1 VELCTKLRTGK
12 WKKPG
17 NVEYHGISRN
27 ILRGERMNYPV
38 LTNNLDHFL
47 SQVRN
52 IKPLT
57 PEREYELAVEYK
69 ENGDVEAAQ
78 ELVVSHLPFVVKVAF
93 QYRHYMLPVQ
103 DLIQEGAVGLMKAV
117 KRFDP
122 YKGYRL
128 VSFAVWWIKAYI
140 KNYILKSWNLVKLG
154 TTQAQRKL
162 FFRIGEIGEH
172 FDQESRDSKIKE
184 LANDLDVKEDDV
196 IEVEAR
202 VRARDW
208 SLNETFGDDNDMT
221 PIDYLEAERADQEQ
235 LLIEKE
241 TETELSSATKKALKK
256 LDPRE
261 RFIIRKRFL
270 DDSGWTLQKI
280 GDHFGTSRERVR
292 QLEQRAL
299 KKLKTEFGPAAVS
312 NLLPA

>member
-1 VELCTKLRTGK
+1 
-12 WKKPG
+12 
-17 NVEYHGISRN
+17 
-27 ILRGERMNYPV
+27 MNYPV
-38 LTNNLDHFL
+38 LANNIDHFL

-57 PEREYELAVEYK
+57 PEREYELAVNYQEH
-69 ENGDVEAAQ
+69 GDVEAAQ

-93 QYRHYMLPVQ
+93 QYKRYSLPLQ

-172 FDQESRDSKIKE
+172 FDQESKDKKIKE
-184 LANDLDVKEDDV
+184 LADDLNVKEDDV

-221 PIDYLEAERADQEQ
+221 PIDYLESEAPDQEEM
-235 LLIEKE
+235 LITKE
-241 TETELSSATKKALKK
+241 TESELSLATKKALKK

-261 RFIIRKRFL
+261 RFIIKKRFL
-270 DDSGWTLQKI
+270 DDNDWTLQKI

-299 KKLKTEFGPAAVS
+299 KKLKSEFNPNMTE
-312 NLLPA
+312 NLLPAA